1 MRTIWAFLGFALLS
15 FSIVGLGADPR
26 ITIYNQ
32 NFAVVR
38 QTVPLTLVQ
47 GVNDIRITDVTAH
60 LEPDSVI
67 LRDPAGK
74 RAIQVLEQNYRADPV
89 SQELL
94 LSLFEGK
101 TIEFLLQKPDGNNVT
116 VQGKIIRSGY
126 VPHSSA
132 LQRYGIQYNAAQAAM
147 VQGGAGQP
155 IIEVDGKLRFNLPG
169 IPLFPSLGDDTI
181 LKPMLEWLI
190 ASDQAGKFEAEM
202 SYVTGGMNWQA
213 DYNIVAPERGDL
225 LDIVGWV
232 TIDNQSG
239 KTFENAQIKLM
250 AGDVNK
256 IQPAPSGSAFGVGGG
271 FGGGSLPPPAVSERT
286 FDDYHIYD
294 LRRAATV
301 HDRETKQIEFIRV
314 DGIKSARIYI
324 YDGVKTDDRY
334 RGYNPMSIRQDREYG
349 VLSNPQVWVMREFV
363 NSEANH
369 LGMPLPQGRARFYRR
384 DQDGR
389 LEFTGES
396 NIGHT
401 PRDET
406 IRVFTGSA
414 FDLIG
419 ERART
424 DYRIDNGRMWLDESF
439 EIKLRNHKT
448 ESTEVRVVEHLYRG
462 TSWNITA
469 SSSTFLKTDSQ
480 TVEFKIDVGPG
491 QEKVVTYTVHYTW

>member
-1 MRTIWAFLGFALLS
+1 MRSLCAFLSLVLLTI
-15 FSIVGLGADPR
+15 SIAALGADPR
-26 ITIYNQ
+26 LTVYNQ

-38 QTVPLTLVQ
+38 QTVPLSLVQ
-47 GVNDIRITDVTAH
+47 GVNTMRITDVTAH

-74 RAIQVLEQNYRADPV
+74 RAIRILEQNYRADPV
-89 SQELL
+89 SQDLL

-101 TIEFLLQKPDGNNVT
+101 TIDFLIQRPDGSNVT
-116 VQGKIIRSGY
+116 IQGKVVRSGY

-132 LQRYGIQYNAAQAAM
+132 MQRYGTPYSMAQTAM

-190 ASDQAGKFEAEM
+190 AADQTAKFEAEM

-213 DYNIVAPERGDL
+213 DYNIVAPEQGEL

-256 IQPAPSGSAFGVGGG
+256 IQPAPPGMSFVGGMI
-271 FGGGSLPPPAVSERT
+271 GGGGGGLQPAVTERT
-286 FDDYHIYD
+286 FEDYHIYD
-294 LRRAATV
+294 LARPATV
-301 HDRETKQIEFIRV
+301 HDRETKQIEFIRA
-314 DGIKSARIYI
+314 DGIKSARIYV
-324 YDGVKTDDRY
+324 YDGMKPDDRY
-334 RGYNPMSIRQDREYG
+334 RNYNPMSIRQEREYG

-363 NSEANH
+363 NSETNH

-396 NIGHT
+396 NIRHT

-414 FDLIG
+414 FDIVG
-419 ERART
+419 ERTRS
-424 DYRIDNGRMWLDESF
+424 DFRIDNARMWLDESF
-439 EIKLRNHKT
+439 EIKLRNHKK
-448 ESTEVRVVEHLYRG
+448 ESAEVRVVEHLYRG
-462 TSWNITA
+462 SSWNITA

-480 TVEFKIDVGPG
+480 TIEFRVEVGPG

>member
-1 MRTIWAFLGFALLS
+1 MRAVGKFLCLAILG
-15 FSIVGLGADPR
+15 FSIVAFGADPR

-38 QTVPLTLVQ
+38 QTVPLNLVR

-74 RAIQVLEQNYRADPV
+74 QAIQILEQNYRADPV
-89 SQELL
+89 SQDLL

-101 TIEFLLQKPDGNNVT
+101 TVDFLVQRPDGSSVM
-116 VQGKIIRSGY
+116 VQGKIVRSGY
-126 VPHSSA
+126 VPHTSA
-132 LQRYGIQYNAAQAAM
+132 MQRYGAQYATAQSAM
-147 VQGGAGQP
+147 SQGGAGQP
-155 IIEVDGKLRFNLPG
+155 IIEVEGKLRFSLPG

-190 ASDQAGKFEAEM
+190 GSDQSAKFEAEM

-213 DYNIVAPERGDL
+213 DYNIVAPEQGDL

-239 KTFENAQIKLM
+239 KSFENAQIKLM
-250 AGDVNK
+250 AGDINK
-256 IQPAPSGSAFGVGGG
+256 IQPPPSGAAFAVGGNLA
-271 FGGGSLPPPAVSERT
+271 SIYSTQPAVTERN
-286 FDDYHIYD
+286 FEDYHIYD
-294 LRRAATV
+294 LARPATV
-301 HDRETKQIEFIRV
+301 HDRETKQVEFIRAG
-314 DGIKSARIYI
+314 GIKSERVYV
-324 YDGVKTDDRY
+324 YDGMKVDDRY
-334 RGYNPMSIRQDREYG
+334 RGYNMMSLRQEREYG

-363 NSEANH
+363 NSETNH

-389 LEFTGES
+389 LEFTGDS

-406 IRVFTGSA
+406 IRIFTGSA
-414 FDLIG
+414 FDLVG
-419 ERART
+419 QRTRT
-424 DYRIDNGRMWLDESF
+424 DYRIDNSRMWLDESF
-439 EIKLRNHKT
+439 EIRLRNHKQ
-448 ESTEVRVVEHLYRG
+448 EQVQVRVVEHLYRG
-462 TSWNITA
+462 SSWNVTT
-469 SSSTFLKTDSQ
+469 SSNTFQKTDSQ
-480 TVEFKIDVGPG
+480 TMEFRIDVPAG